1 VAFTRSQFYIGF
13 DVFDL
18 TDYSVDPPV
27 PNAAQDAKVEAAMG
41 MAELQTDRSLFPSTT
56 LSSGSFAGLSQADV
70 CIMYL
75 TAHLL
80 ARDPSAMNARL
91 QKSRGDEKLY
101 TGEDV
106 YWPVYERLARAATS
120 GFRGT

>member
-1 VAFTRSQFYIGF
+1 VAFTRAQFYVRF

-18 TDYSVDPPV
+18 ADYTNPLAPV
-27 PNAAQDAKVEAAMG
+27 ANAAQDAKVDANIAGAEA
-41 MAELQTDRSLFPSTT
+41 QTDRTVFPST
-56 LSSGSFAGLSQADV
+56 AIADEAV
-70 CIMYL
+70 MYL

-80 ARDPSAMNARL
+80 ARDPSSMNARM
-91 QKSRGDEKLY
+91 QKSRGDDNLH